1 MAVKPLPVSKRDCF
15 AYKLIEQES
24 PLGRTFRA
32 ECMALNKLE
41 CRAEGGEC
49 PFYKSIIK
57 WREELLRLHGT
68 AEIDTILERYSKAH
82 ETNGNG

>member
-1 MAVKPLPVSKRDCF
+1 
-15 AYKLIEQES
+15 
-24 PLGRTFRA
+24 
-32 ECMALNKLE
+32 MALNKLE

>member
-1 MAVKPLPVSKRDCF
+1 MALKPLPVSKRDCF
-15 AYKLIEQES
+15 AYKLIEQQS
-24 PLGRTFRA
+24 PLGRTLKA

-57 WREELLRLHGT
+57 WREELMRLHGT
-68 AEIDTILERYSKAH
+68 ADIDAILERYSKGREA
-82 ETNGNG
+82 NG

>member
-1 MAVKPLPVSKRDCF
+1 MMAVKPLPVSKRDCF

-24 PLGRTFRA
+24 PLGKTFKA
-32 ECMALNKLE
+32 ECTALNRLE

-57 WREELLRLHGT
+57 WRGELERLNGT
-68 AEIDTILERYSKAH
+68 TDLDEILERYRRAH
-82 ETNGNG
+82 EANG